1 MKTFQLNNGE
11 LIPAVG
17 FGVFQIPN
25 NGPTYEATLAALKAG
40 YRHIDT
46 AAGYMNESDVG
57 KAIKESGIDRK
68 DIYITSKLWL
78 QDYGYENAKKG
89 IENSLKAL
97 NVDYIDLY
105 LLHQPFKNYHG
116 AYKALIDLYKEGKIK
131 AIGVSNFY
139 PDRLVDLC
147 LDTEVI
153 PAVNQVEVNPFH
165 QQEKALQY
173 NQKYGVQLEAW
184 APFAEG
190 KNGVFNNETLSGIGQ
205 KYNKSVGQVILRW
218 LVQRGIIPL
227 AKTVRKERML
237 ENIDIFDFELTDEDM
252 QLISDM
258 NKDTSSFFSHYDP
271 ATVEMICGLKR

>member
-1 MKTFQLNNGE
+1 M
-11 LIPAVG
+11 
-17 FGVFQIPN
+17 
-25 NGPTYEATLAALKAG
+25 
-40 YRHIDT
+40 
-46 AAGYMNESDVG
+46 
-57 KAIKESGIDRK
+57 
-68 DIYITSKLWL
+68 
-78 QDYGYENAKKG
+78 
-89 IENSLKAL
+89 
-97 NVDYIDLY
+97 
-105 LLHQPFKNYHG
+105 
-116 AYKALIDLYKEGKIK
+116 
-131 AIGVSNFY
+131 
-139 PDRLVDLC
+139 
-147 LDTEVI
+147 
-153 PAVNQVEVNPFH
+153 NQVEVNPFQ